1 MAESLIDTKYDHRRN
16 LPKTEM
22 GFEEFLISNGVQ
34 AARQFPVLGCPFVK
48 NKAGKHEA
56 DYRIQNAKGDE
67 LFIEVKGS
75 LTYFEVNKLLF
86 LTEVYKRPFYILEVT
101 NEDWMGAC
109 GNERG
114 ATGKKIAGVTLQQYE
129 EIRQFWMG
137 NKSAQEMNDLASTRL
152 HQYIEVRNNDLKVWT
167 DKYRQYE
174 GA

>member
-1 MAESLIDTKYDHRRN
+1 MTLIDTKYDHRRS
-16 LPKTEM
+16 LPQTEGDFE
-22 GFEEFLISNGVQ
+22 GFLVANGIQ

-114 ATGKKIAGVTLQQYE
+114 AAGKKIAEVTQLQYE

-137 NKSAQEMNDLASTRL
+137 NKRAREMNDLASARL
-152 HQYIEVRNNDLKVWT
+152 HQYIEVRNNDLKDWA
-167 DKYRQYE
+167 DKYRQCE